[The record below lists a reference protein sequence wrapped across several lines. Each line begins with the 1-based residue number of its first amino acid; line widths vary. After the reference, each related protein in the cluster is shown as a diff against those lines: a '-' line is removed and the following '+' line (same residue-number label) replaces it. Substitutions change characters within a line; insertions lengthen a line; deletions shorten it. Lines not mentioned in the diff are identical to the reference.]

1 MNPQE
6 RAQLEEI
13 RTKLY
18 RFQVPIDLLFGGA
31 GAAIAYQAKSEHHFF
46 HIQSLYLAVLAIVPV
61 NIRLWS
67 DGDPLVL
74 QDRLTGWMNF
84 NPLVPILFGPFVWV
98 LPFDAKKKGDNFIIE
113 VSADCQIG
121 GFVQGWE
128 DPVEHPVKIPMV
140 L

>member
-18 RFQVPIDLLFGGA
+18 RFQVPIDLTFAGA
-31 GAAIAYQAKSEHHFF
+31 GAQVAYPAKSGHHFF
-46 HIQSLYLAVLAIVPV
+46 HIQSLYLVVYTTGV
-61 NIRLWS
+61 RSIRLWS
-67 DGDPLVL
+67 DIDPTIL
-74 QDRLTGWMNF
+74 QDLLTGWMNISSAVQ
-84 NPLVPILFGPFVWV
+84 NILGPFVWV
-98 LPFDAKKKGDNFIIE
+98 LPFDAKKKGDNFVIE
-113 VSADCQIG
+113 VNGACQIG